1 MATVQEL
8 QRVTEASSSRYAQV
22 GSLRMHYND
31 AGTGDPPLL
40 CIHGGGPGATG
51 WSNFRGNLQDLAQE
65 RRMVMVDMPGYGG
78 TDFVGP
84 SGEEGSLTFG
94 ARLLRDLLD
103 VLRIPVVD
111 IIGNS
116 MGGQAGLKF
125 CIDYPERARHLVV
138 IGSQPTQAISI
149 QSLPLDGLR
158 VLGEYYQGDGPS
170 VEKMK
175 AVIKGLVYDPSRYL
189 DEATLKERYEA
200 SIKPN
205 SLARAKAPR
214 RLQDLYFEL
223 ANNKVPTL
231 IAWGQDDKA
240 GALEVGLLMLR
251 RFQNARMHIFQRCGH
266 WAQVE
271 HRAEFDRVVMDF
283 LKNG

>member
-8 QRVTEASSSRYAQV
+8 RQVTEASSSQYVQV
-22 GSLRMHYND
+22 GSLRVHYND
-31 AGTGDPPLL
+31 VGTGGPPLL

-51 WSNFRGNLQDLAQE
+51 WSNFRGNLPDLAQE
-65 RRMVMVDMPGYGG
+65 RRMVMIDMPGYGD
-78 TDFVGP
+78 TDFVAPPEGEGP
-84 SGEEGSLTFG
+84 LTFN
-94 ARLLRDLLD
+94 ARLLRDFLD
-103 VLRIPVVD
+103 ALNIPVVD

-116 MGGQAGLKF
+116 MGGQAGIKF
-125 CIDYPERARHLVV
+125 CIDYPDRANHLVV
-138 IGSQPTQAISI
+138 IGSQPTQAITI

-158 VLGEYYQGDGPS
+158 VLGEYYRDDGPS

-175 AVIKGLVYDPSRYL
+175 AVIKGLVYDPAKYL
-189 DEATLKERYEA
+189 DEQILKERYEA

-205 SLARAKAPR
+205 SLERAKAQR
-214 RLQDLYFEL
+214 RPQDLYFEL
-223 ANNKVPTL
+223 ADNTVPTL
-231 IAWGQDDKA
+231 IIWGQDDKA

-271 HRAEFDRVVMDF
+271 HREEFDRVVMDF
-283 LKNG
+283 FKNA